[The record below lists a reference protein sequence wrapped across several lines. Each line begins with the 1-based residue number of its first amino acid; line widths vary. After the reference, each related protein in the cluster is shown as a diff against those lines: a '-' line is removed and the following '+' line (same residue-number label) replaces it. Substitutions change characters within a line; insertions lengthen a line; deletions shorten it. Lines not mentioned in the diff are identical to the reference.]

1 MQGNGSRR
9 SSDYGSARPTPA
21 LRWVTDPLDQWPSM
35 SWPVRRRCPF
45 PPPSDRPSIPASWS
59 ARLDVQA
66 TQRAAGQVR
75 RFTRSVLTLW
85 TTEDTDID
93 TAELLASELMT
104 NAVRATVESDRTD
117 DWVLSVG
124 LYQREGHLLLV
135 VVDADGSPPVK
146 RLPGHDDETGRG
158 LLLVTSLA
166 RSWGYRLLA
175 GGGKA
180 VWCELETTPTTH
192 HDAAQ
197 GIKHSREPAKE

>member
-1 MQGNGSRR
+1 
-9 SSDYGSARPTPA
+9 
-21 LRWVTDPLDQWPSM
+21 M
-35 SWPVRRRCPF
+35 SWPVRRCCSF
-45 PPPSDRPSIPASWS
+45 PPPSDRPSTPASRS
-59 ARLDVQA
+59 AHIDVQA
-66 TQRAAGQVR
+66 TQRAAGQAR

-93 TAELLASELMT
+93 SAELLASELMT

-117 DWVLSVG
+117 DSVLSVG
-124 LYQREGHLLLV
+124 LNQRDGHLVLV

-166 RSWGYRLLA
+166 RSWGYRPLA

-180 VWCELETTPTTH
+180 VWCELETTPKAH
-192 HDAAQ
+192 PDAAQ
-197 GIKHSREPAKE
+197 GIKRSIEPEKE